1 MHTLAQS
8 FAEMAYYKTRSGKA
22 TKALTLSI
30 ISMFTD
36 LDHLYGIKIKV
47 WQDKY
52 WMKSSH

>member
-1 MHTLAQS
+1 MPTLAQS